1 MNAALAE
8 IEREAMALPAN
19 ERAQLADRLWE
30 SLAST
35 SSSPLT
41 ESWTAEIERRRREI
55 AEGSAKPVPGEEVS
69 RKAWQLAA
77 SAGK

>member
-1 MNAALAE
+1 MSAALAE
-8 IEREAMALPAN
+8 IEQEAMALPPN
-19 ERAQLADRLWE
+19 QRAQLADRLWE

-41 ESWTAEIERRRREI
+41 EGWTAEIERRRQEV
-55 AEGSAKPVPGEEVS
+55 AEGSAKPVSGEEVS

-77 SAGK
+77 SAGT

>member
-30 SLAST
+30 SLATT

-41 ESWTAEIERRRREI
+41 ESWTTEIERRRREI